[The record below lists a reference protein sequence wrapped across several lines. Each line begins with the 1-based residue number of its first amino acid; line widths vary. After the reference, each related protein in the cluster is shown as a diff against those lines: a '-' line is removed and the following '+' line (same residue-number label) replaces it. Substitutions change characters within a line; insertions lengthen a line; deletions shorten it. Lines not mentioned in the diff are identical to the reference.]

1 MESFDK
7 AFAGC
12 DVVVHLAA
20 GTSGSEKDSQTGTL
34 QGTRNLLELCRRH
47 KPQRLIY
54 VSSCSV
60 YGVAELRKGTVVT
73 EQAALERFADR
84 RGSYS
89 ATKQEAEGYVSEYM
103 NTGVPTVILRPG
115 TIYGPG
121 TDLYTPMLGF
131 SAGHR
136 YIVIGDGSFVL
147 PFVYV
152 ENLVDAIVACE
163 RSQDAVGQVFNVVDP
178 EPLTKRRYMEEV
190 ICKVDPM
197 AKVSFFPYFALR
209 AVVWFQELLFAAM
222 RRPAILTRYRLASS
236 QNSVTYDSSS
246 IRTRLGW
253 TPPVQ
258 QKDAFERLVN
268 AELRK
273 QDGLSGDRTTA
284 GDSRAA

>member
-1 MESFDK
+1 
-7 AFAGC
+7 
-12 DVVVHLAA
+12 
-20 GTSGSEKDSQTGTL
+20 
-34 QGTRNLLELCRRH
+34 
-47 KPQRLIY
+47 
-54 VSSCSV
+54 V